1 MDNCWKFTRMTIFLR
16 KDRNEHFNVQNN
28 QTFSHHVT
36 RNWNFFTW
44 RKFLEQLSILCG
56 ESALWV
62 VGTKTR
68 CAASRGEA
76 WKFVSWTPFSSNR
89 DLALV
94 TSTRHSVPP
103 LRRETERQ
111 TGRRGES
118 TSRQAARRK
127 AFTQWRQESP
137 RGGVGKT
144 LVKCMDIKIL
154 YAVLPR
160 ESTLTLRKWV

>member
-1 MDNCWKFTRMTIFLR
+1 M
-16 KDRNEHFNVQNN
+16 
-28 QTFSHHVT
+28 
-36 RNWNFFTW
+36 NFFHMAKICGGKYYFMW
-44 RKFLEQLSILCG
+44 RISPLG
-56 ESALWV
+56 

-68 CAASRGEA
+68 CAARRGEA

-118 TSRQAARRK
+118 TSSQAATWK
-127 AFTQWRQESP
+127 DVTQWRQEPP

-160 ESTLTLRKWV
+160 ESTLRCGSEWCCSDCTWKQIGKYHSI